1 MIIMHIL
8 IKFIDKWSI
17 MKKLVFL
24 QIILSSFLYSS
35 LVSATT
41 LKYEITIKNHRFSP
55 SEITIESG
63 KKVVLLID
71 NQDETPEEF
80 ESYPLN
86 REKLIRGKSQA
97 KVFIGPLKP
106 GRYPFFGEFSR
117 QTAQGTIIV
126 K

>member
-1 MIIMHIL
+1 
-8 IKFIDKWSI
+8 
-17 MKKLVFL
+17 MKKLVLL

-35 LVSATT
+35 LVSAAT
-41 LKYEITIKNHRFSP
+41 LQYDITIKNHRFSP

-63 KKVVLLID
+63 KKVVLMID
-71 NQDETPEEF
+71 NQDATPEEF

-86 REKLIRGKSQA
+86 REKLIRGKSKA

-106 GRYPFFGEFSR
+106 GRYPFFGEFFPE
-117 QTAQGTIIV
+117 TAQGIIIV